1 MQPGTNV
8 GEFPSSQWSQIARAG
23 AGDAPGALADLCG
36 RYWYPIYAYIRRQV
50 RDAHK
55 AEDLTQGFFTRVL
68 EKEVI
73 AQADPAR
80 GRFRSFLLTC
90 CKRYLAN
97 RDRDERAVKRGG
109 GRPVLS
115 LDFDDAGQRYDREP
129 ADPADPEA
137 LFRRR
142 WAFTLLEETFTALEA
157 EYGAAGHGV
166 LFVRLKPA
174 LAGDPDA
181 AGYAAIGQAVG
192 MTENAVK
199 KAAQRLRE
207 RFGAELRRRVSD
219 TVDGPAGV
227 DDEIQ
232 DLFAAVGV

>member
-1 MQPGTNV
+1 MQPVTSV
-8 GEFPSSQWSQIARAG
+8 GEFPSTVWGQIVRAG
-23 AGDAPGALADLCG
+23 AGDSPEALADLCG
-36 RYWYPIYAYIRRQV
+36 RYWYPVYAYIRRQV

-55 AEDLTQGFFTRVL
+55 AEDLTQGFFGYVL

-73 AQADPAR
+73 AQADPSR
-80 GRFRSFLLTC
+80 GRFRSFLLSC
-90 CKRYLAN
+90 CKHYLLN
-97 RDRDERAVKRGG
+97 RDRYERAGKRGG

-115 LDFDDAGQRYDREP
+115 LDFDDAGRRYDREP

-142 WAFTLLEETFTALEA
+142 WAFTLLEETFAALEG
-157 EYGAAGHGV
+157 EYRAAGHGA
-166 LFVRLKPA
+166 LFARLKPA

-207 RFGAELRRRVSD
+207 RFGAELRRRVAD
-219 TVDGPAGV
+219 TVDGPAAV
-227 DDEIQ
+227 AEEIQ
-232 DLFAAVGV
+232 DLFAAVG